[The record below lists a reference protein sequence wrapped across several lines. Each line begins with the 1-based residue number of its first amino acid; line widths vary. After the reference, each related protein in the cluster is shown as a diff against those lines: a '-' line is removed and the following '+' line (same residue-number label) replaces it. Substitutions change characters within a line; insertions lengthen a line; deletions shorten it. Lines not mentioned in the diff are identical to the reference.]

1 MASEQRAVSFPVV
14 RTDLPGGVEALELSP
29 SHFYALCGENI
40 SENDPCIL
48 VAGSMYRAQADLPS
62 RRPANCLSCQN
73 AVAGDYAIF
82 QIHGTRE
89 NFVGLSPIFYY
100 LANGGGGT
108 SIPPSYPS
116 TVQILGKGRTST
128 TLLMNIGLDLGSIT
142 PGFTLDGVILGED
155 LSLIFDEALEVVLHG

>member
-1 MASEQRAVSFPVV
+1 MATEQRAIPFPVV
-14 RTDLPGGVEALELSP
+14 RTDLSAGVEALELSP

-62 RRPANCLSCQN
+62 RRPANCISCET
-73 AVAGDYAIF
+73 ATAGNYAIF
-82 QIHGTRE
+82 QTHGTRE

-108 SIPPSYPS
+108 STPPSYPS
-116 TVQILGKGRTST
+116 TVQIMGKGRTAT
-128 TLLMNIGLDLGSIT
+128 TLLINIGLDLGSIN
-142 PGFTLDGVILGED
+142 PGSALDGIILAED
-155 LSLIFDEALEVVLHG
+155 LSMIFDNDLELVLHG